1 MYKVAIVDDEP
12 VIVRGL
18 TMTIQ
23 WEKYNC
29 RVVGTAGDGQEGMK
43 LIREKRPD
51 ILISD
56 ICMPGIDGL
65 TMIAGMKSEFGHM
78 QITILTGFRD
88 FDYAQQAIRLGVTR
102 FLLKPSKMDELDE
115 AIRVMIENLQR
126 QGIMGMDE
134 ESENGGNAGDTEDG
148 GNTGSTGNT
157 SGEGRAG
164 QGAENAPEY
173 SAIKDTASKG
183 TAQTAPGSE
192 APGKDAAPEQDREAG
207 ETDSPASCFI
217 VKNAL
222 AYIEENYR
230 EKLKLSDVADQIY
243 VSQWHLSKL
252 LNKHTGQNFSEILNN
267 IRIEKAKELL
277 KDPSLRIGDIAEEVG
292 FLDMAH
298 FSRVFKKQAGI
309 SANEYRNTI
318 LGR

>member
-18 TMTIQ
+18 TKMIP
-23 WEKYNC
+23 WESYNC

-43 LIREKRPD
+43 LIREQKPD

-102 FLLKPSKMDELDE
+102 FLLKPSKMDELEE
-115 AIRVMIENLQR
+115 AVRVMIENLEK
-126 QGIMGMDE
+126 QGITGK
-134 ESENGGNAGDTEDG
+134 EDG
-148 GNTGSTGNT
+148 TDEGVGENTPKAEGNRE
-157 SGEGRAG
+157 GEEGKEK
-164 QGAENAPEY
+164 AEP
-173 SAIKDTASKG
+173 
-183 TAQTAPGSE
+183 SE
-192 APGKDAAPEQDREAG
+192 GKEGE

-252 LNKHTGQNFSEILNN
+252 LNKHTGQNFSEIFNT

-292 FLDMAH
+292 FLDVAH

-309 SANEYRNTI
+309 SANEYRNTK
-318 LGR
+318 LGS